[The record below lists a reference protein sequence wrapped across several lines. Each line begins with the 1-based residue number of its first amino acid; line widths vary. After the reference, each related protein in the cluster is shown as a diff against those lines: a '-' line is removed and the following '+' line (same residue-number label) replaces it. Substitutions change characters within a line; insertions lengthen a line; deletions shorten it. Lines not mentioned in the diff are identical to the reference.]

1 MSTKHDAPATPGAPD
16 TSTPAV
22 SIHDDFSQAQQR
34 FWTEWADAGRLW
46 MSWWMNSLPSV
57 GWPPIG
63 TVLPPAQGSP
73 IKTDSPGNG
82 PGNGAANGTGTLSAH
97 QHPETP
103 PKHSRAAGAR
113 HH

>member
-1 MSTKHDAPATPGAPD
+1 MMTSDHKAQDAPG
-16 TSTPAV
+16 STLSGSGPTL
-22 SIHDDFSQAQQR
+22 SINDDFSQAHQR

-57 GWPPIG
+57 GWPPVG
-63 TVLPPAQGSP
+63 TVLPPAPGTP
-73 IKTDSPGNG
+73 LKTDAPGKPEAG
-82 PGNGAANGTGTLSAH
+82 LSSH

-103 PKHSRAAGAR
+103 TKHARASGAR

>member
-1 MSTKHDAPATPGAPD
+1 MMSTKHDTRATPGATNHTDP
-16 TSTPAV
+16 SP

-57 GWPPIG
+57 GWPPVG
-63 TVLPPAQGSP
+63 TVLPPAPSAP
-73 IKTDSPGNG
+73 LKTEASGNG
-82 PGNGAANGTGTLSAH
+82 SNGSGDLSAH

-103 PKHSRAAGAR
+103 PKHTRASGAR